1 MKKLLTGL
9 ALACSLAASS
19 LPALAEVDEGTARS
33 LLQDNG
39 TWQSLGDIPT
49 QLTSGM
55 KSGMGGAAGMLP
67 PDLVQALVTAAEGSF
82 TPERT
87 RAAALGVM
95 SKGLDSATVT
105 EVRKWTG
112 SALGQKI
119 IAQERTASASD
130 GAKRKADGQA
140 ELQKADEARR
150 KVYTDILDATRA
162 VDQMAEVSIITSLA
176 MVQGLAAANPAM
188 AQGMPPAE
196 QMRGLMQGQIAAAKP
211 QMQAELL
218 SNTAALYAPI
228 STPELQQY
236 VTYLRSPA
244 GAKMNELTFAAI
256 SAALKDGGTEF
267 AKRLSGTLKLPGA
280 G

>member
-9 ALACSLAASS
+9 ALACSLSVS
-19 LPALAEVDEGTARS
+19 LPSLAEVDEGTARS
-33 LLQDNG
+33 LLQENG
-39 TWQSLGDIPT
+39 TWQALGDIPT
-49 QLTSGM
+49 QLTSSM
-55 KSGMGGAAGMLP
+55 KNGMGGAAGMLP
-67 PDLVQALVTAAEGSF
+67 PDLIQALVAAAEGAF
-82 TPERT
+82 TAERT
-87 RAAALGVM
+87 RAAALPVM
-95 SKGLDSATVT
+95 SKGLDAATVA

-112 SALGQKI
+112 TPLGQKI
-119 IAQERTASASD
+119 VAQEKTAVSADS
-130 GAKRKADGQA
+130 AKRKADGQA

-150 KVYTDILDATRA
+150 KVYADILQATRA

-176 MVQGLAAANPAM
+176 MVQGMSAANPAM

-196 QMRGLMQGQIAAAKP
+196 QMRGLLEGQIAAAKP

-228 STPELQQY
+228 STAELQQY
-236 VTYLRSPA
+236 LTYLRSPA

-256 SAALKDGGTEF
+256 SAALKEGGTEF
-267 AKRLSGTLKLPGA
+267 AKRLTGAMKLPGT